1 MAIITNGL
9 LGSSRNKVGSIVTY
23 RMKGQDIARSMAA
36 QVSNPRTA
44 AQQTQ
49 RVKMANVVNMYK
61 VNRPWM
67 ERLAFESKPTSWS
80 VYNAFVSANL
90 ANNRVYLT
98 KQQADRGDT
107 IVAPYK
113 MTEGTIPSIIHSA
126 DTTDPNTYATDLY
139 IGTIN
144 PAEATV
150 AEITRALVDNNNG
163 LSVGMQL
170 SLVVNYQGQ
179 NQGQYTAVARYY
191 ECILSLDDTTPFT
204 DKIAESHVANVGNAI
219 GFTYGDGEPVLGFT
233 YILSQDVGSKTR
245 VSTQYLIIPD
255 DTLYQSFG
263 EDAALQNARL
273 SYGSTTA
280 PFLAGGY
287 QGGSNDDV
295 AIMPSILS
303 ASFNDRNPVNVGG
316 ALGSRGGEN
325 AFTITLNLSN
335 LAGGTPTSMA
345 LFTTNGNATTTEI
358 SGTGTRIV
366 GSFAAEAPI
375 NPSAYVSRIDL
386 SLASGVVIS
395 AEFATQEQGSGDITE

>member
-23 RMKGQDIARSMAA
+23 RMKGQDIARSKAA

-67 ERLAFESKPTSWS
+67 ERLAFESKLTSWS

-90 ANNRVYLT
+90 TNNRVYLT

-113 MTEGTIPSIIHSA
+113 MTEGSIPSIIHSA

-150 AEITRALVDNNNG
+150 AEITRALIDNNNG
-163 LSVGMQL
+163 ISVGMQL

-191 ECILSLDDTTPFT
+191 ECILSLDDDTPFT
-204 DKIAESHVANVGNAI
+204 QRIAESHVANVGNAL

-287 QGGSNDDV
+287 QGGSNDEV
-295 AIMPSILS
+295 AIQPSILS
-303 ASFNDRNPVNVGG
+303 AAIDNGNPVNVNYT
-316 ALGSRGGEN
+316 LGTRGGEN
-325 AFTITLNLSN
+325 EFTITLALSS
-335 LAGGTPTSMA
+335 LAGGTPVRMTIYGGGETAATEDIAGSATS
-345 LFTTNGNATTTEI
+345 
-358 SGTGTRIV
+358 IV
-366 GSFAAEAPI
+366 GTFPANTNF
-375 NPSAYVSRIDL
+375 NPSTYIDRIDL
-386 SLASGVVIS
+386 TLSNGTTISGYWRVP
-395 AEFATQEQGSGDITE
+395 SGDVTE